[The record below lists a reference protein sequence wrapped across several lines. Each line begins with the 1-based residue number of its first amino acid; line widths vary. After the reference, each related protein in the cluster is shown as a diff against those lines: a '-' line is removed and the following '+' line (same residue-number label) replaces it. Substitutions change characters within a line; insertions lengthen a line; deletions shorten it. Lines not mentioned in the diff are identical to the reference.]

1 VRLVIYP
8 GEAHGNANTA
18 ARYDFSLRLMRW
30 MDHYLKGEGGEPP
43 PYELDHA
50 QRLKE

>member
-1 VRLVIYP
+1 
-8 GEAHGNANTA
+8 
-18 ARYDFSLRLMRW
+18 MRW

-50 QRLKE
+50 DRLEEE